1 MRISDWSSDVCSSDL
16 TCDNR
21 NKPPGG
27 EVVNVVH
34 QWRPDDWE
42 SFAQS
47 LLQSRHGVLNLHKVP
62 ATHIGDFGID
72 YYCLADLVIYQCY
85 AVEEPIDIAIRADR
99 QKSKITTDLKK
110 LIAGASEVSKLLLSK
125 PLKKWILLVP
135 VHDSKDVNMHCAKK
149 TADLRGMDLALL
161 DPDFEVCVHDQKQFP
176 GKALH
181 DAMSDMA
188 SLSLSEI
195 GR

>member
-16 TCDNR
+16 
-21 NKPPGG
+21 
-27 EVVNVVH
+27 
-34 QWRPDDWE
+34 

-110 LIAGASEVSKLLLSK
+110 LIAGASQVTKLLLSK
-125 PLKKWILLVP
+125 PLNKCKLLVP
-135 VHDSKDVNMHCAKK
+135 VHDKKNMKN
-149 TADLRGMDLALL
+149 T
-161 DPDFEVCVHDQKQFP
+161 
-176 GKALH
+176 
-181 DAMSDMA
+181 
-188 SLSLSEI
+188 
-195 GR
+195 

>member
-16 TCDNR
+16 
-21 NKPPGG
+21 
-27 EVVNVVH
+27 
-34 QWRPDDWE
+34 
-42 SFAQS
+42 AQS

-72 YYCLADLVIYQCY
+72 YYCLAGLVIYQCY

-125 PLKKWILLVP
+125 PLKKW
-135 VHDSKDVNMHCAKK
+135 K
-149 TADLRGMDLALL
+149 
-161 DPDFEVCVHDQKQFP
+161 
-176 GKALH
+176 
-181 DAMSDMA
+181 
-188 SLSLSEI
+188 I
-195 GR
+195 GRASCRERVCQSE

>member
-62 ATHIGDFGID
+62 ATHIGDFGIA
-72 YYCLADLVIYQCY
+72 YYCLADIVISQCY
-85 AVEEPIDIAIRADR
+85 AVEEPSDIAIRPER
-99 QKSKITTDLKK
+99 Q
-110 LIAGASEVSKLLLSK
+110 
-125 PLKKWILLVP
+125 
-135 VHDSKDVNMHCAKK
+135 
-149 TADLRGMDLALL
+149 
-161 DPDFEVCVHDQKQFP
+161 
-176 GKALH
+176 
-181 DAMSDMA
+181 
-188 SLSLSEI
+188 I
-195 GR
+195 GRRSCREGGCRYR

>member
-16 TCDNR
+16 
-21 NKPPGG
+21 
-27 EVVNVVH
+27 
-34 QWRPDDWE
+34 

-99 QKSKITTDLKK
+99 QKSKITTELKK
-110 LIAGASEVSKLLLSK
+110 LIAGASEVSKLQIGRAHVCT
-125 PLKKWILLVP
+125 PVTNAHLV
-135 VHDSKDVNMHCAKK
+135 CR
-149 TADLRGMDLALL
+149 LLL
-161 DPDFEVCVHDQKQFP
+161 DKTKHNN
-176 GKALH
+176 
-181 DAMSDMA
+181 
-188 SLSLSEI
+188 
-195 GR
+195 

>member
-1 MRISDWSSDVCSSDL
+1 M
-16 TCDNR
+16 
-21 NKPPGG
+21 
-27 EVVNVVH
+27 VVH
-34 QWRPDDWE
+34 QGRPDDWE

-110 LIAGASEVSKLLLSK
+110 LIAGASEVSKLLQSK
-125 PLKKWILLVP
+125 TLNNWILLLP
-135 VHDSKDVNMHCAKK
+135 VHDSNDVKMQCAKK
-149 TADLRGMDLALL
+149 TTVLREIARAQLRKR
-161 DPDFEVCVHDQKQFP
+161 VCRDGQY
-176 GKALH
+176 
-181 DAMSDMA
+181 
-188 SLSLSEI
+188 
-195 GR
+195 

>member
-16 TCDNR
+16 
-21 NKPPGG
+21 
-27 EVVNVVH
+27 
-34 QWRPDDWE
+34 

-135 VHDSKDVNMHCAKK
+135 VHDRKDVNMHCATKK
-149 TADLRGMDLALL
+149 ANLRNRTSA
-161 DPDFEVCVHDQKQFP
+161 V
-176 GKALH
+176 
-181 DAMSDMA
+181 
-188 SLSLSEI
+188 
-195 GR
+195 

>member
-16 TCDNR
+16 
-21 NKPPGG
+21 
-27 EVVNVVH
+27 
-34 QWRPDDWE
+34 

-110 LIAGASEVSKLLLSK
+110 LIAGASEVSKLDRKS
-125 PLKKWILLVP
+125 
-135 VHDSKDVNMHCAKK
+135 
-149 TADLRGMDLALL
+149 TR
-161 DPDFEVCVHDQKQFP
+161 
-176 GKALH
+176 LH
-181 DAMSDMA
+181 S
-188 SLSLSEI
+188 
-195 GR
+195 RQ